1 MDQPITIKPIRLGS
15 VLSFLVNR
23 PFLMTALCLFSRY
36 GMSFQQ
42 PLPFPAPSRP
52 LYSAQ
57 ALFPPS
63 SYPTSSL
70 NRYRSSSTGPPLPV
84 QQFPPYSQV
93 AGGTVMGVPVSRSSL
108 LEQVVPT
115 NHFPPRQ
122 QFSSSCPSDGAVTFS
137 TPPLLVVTP
146 PPVKSG
152 EKQPAKPKPLVPI
165 APRSEAP
172 KVAVPFPRL
181 QAGASGATRGFGSWS
196 IPHKGGGVV
205 AGFPGLPVG
214 KAGGASS
221 LGQADT
227 LGPPRREA
235 IPKRTCKTPES
246 KQAGSNMS
254 GFRQFNPGENQAL
267 RELPQNPAPG
277 GGSGG
282 SPCRPNPAS
291 PGHSPAVLDSRYL
304 EQLYGAFVEPVMVTD
319 QEHRLLWSN
328 AAFKTAADQ
337 SQAAGTEGAKSETA
351 LEKAAVPSQ
360 GASALGAKSDTG
372 PQSNLTAEEGTVDGL
387 GVRQT
392 PELNPSSNKLAIP
405 VPISSIQF
413 QGSSQPASCAAI
425 LWVFLKQSGL
435 VPSLVTTPPAPNPP
449 NPADAPKA
457 PPVSP
462 ALSAAALPAGD
473 VCSPL
478 DRLFS
483 NENDSSSGSSSST
496 SSFTTATSREY
507 PGGRPPGEKKAPG
520 RVVTP
525 QPLRP
530 VGSTIRF
537 EYITPLAS
545 DASLAVKGSFE
556 LIKRQFDRWA
566 TPVILTDLKN
576 RARWV
581 NAAYKKLVGQPPCTW
596 LASAVSKENNLEQ
609 LRLTGGISVMGL
621 EDLKTLP
628 ASLQCN
634 VKVSWPQGGGG
645 QLQESGCMGTRIDSV
660 GSEVLGYLWRFDV
673 PLRGQTTMEDQAK
686 ARGFAGGQMGPEGA
700 AKTEGFVRRQ
710 TGVEGAA
717 TAGVSA
723 DD

>member
-1 MDQPITIKPIRLGS
+1 
-15 VLSFLVNR
+15 
-23 PFLMTALCLFSRY
+23 
-36 GMSFQQ
+36 
-42 PLPFPAPSRP
+42 
-52 LYSAQ
+52 
-57 ALFPPS
+57 
-63 SYPTSSL
+63 
-70 NRYRSSSTGPPLPV
+70 
-84 QQFPPYSQV
+84 
-93 AGGTVMGVPVSRSSL
+93 MGVPVSRSSL

-122 QFSSSCPSDGAVTFS
+122 QFSSSCPSDGAVTFT

-146 PPVKSG
+146 PPMKSG
-152 EKQPAKPKPLVPI
+152 EKQPAKPKPVVPI
-165 APRSEAP
+165 APRSETP
-172 KVAVPFPRL
+172 QVAVPFARL
-181 QAGASGATRGFGSWS
+181 HAAAGASRGFGSWS
-196 IPHKGGGVV
+196 IPHKGGCVV
-205 AGFPGLPVG
+205 AGYPGASAG
-214 KAGGASS
+214 KAGSAFS
-221 LGQADT
+221 LGQADKP
-227 LGPPRREA
+227 GPLRREA
-235 IPKRTCKTPES
+235 IPKQTCETAEWK
-246 KQAGSNMS
+246 SNFL
-254 GFRQFNPGENQAL
+254 GFRQFNPVDNQAL

-277 GGSGG
+277 GGSGDL
-282 SPCRPNPAS
+282 PCRHNLAS

-328 AAFKTAADQ
+328 AAFKTAAHQ
-337 SQAAGTEGAKSETA
+337 SQAAGTEGAKSEPA

-360 GASALGAKSDTG
+360 GASALGAKSDNS

-462 ALSAAALPAGD
+462 ALSAAASPACD

-483 NENDSSSGSSSST
+483 NKNDSSSGSSSST
-496 SSFTTATSREY
+496 SSFTTATSQEY
-507 PGGRPPGEKKAPG
+507 PGGKPPGAKKAPG

-537 EYITPLAS
+537 ENITPLAS

-609 LRLTGGISVMGL
+609 LRLTGGIIVVGL

-634 VKVSWPQGGGG
+634 VKVSWPQGGAGK
-645 QLQESGCMGTRIDSV
+645 LQESGCMGTRIDSV

-673 PLRGQTTMEDQAK
+673 PLRGQTTVEDQAK
-686 ARGFAGGQMGPEGA
+686 TGGFAGGQMGPEGA
-700 AKTEGFVRRQ
+700 AKTEGL
-710 TGVEGAA
+710 
-717 TAGVSA
+717 
-723 DD
+723 